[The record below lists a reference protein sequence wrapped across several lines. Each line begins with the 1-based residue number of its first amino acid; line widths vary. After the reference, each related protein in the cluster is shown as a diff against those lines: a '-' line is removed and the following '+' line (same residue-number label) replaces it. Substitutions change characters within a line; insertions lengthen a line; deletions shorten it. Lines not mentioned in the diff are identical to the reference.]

1 MCLDFYFMKI
11 ALKEALIAFYKNE
24 IPIGAAITYQNI
36 VIAKAHNL
44 TETLCDITAHAEM
57 LVLNLASNYLKKK
70 YIKKC
75 TLYVTLEPCVMCA
88 GALFWSQIG
97 RVVCGASNPSKR
109 GFIYSGTK
117 LHPQTKFVSGIMKN
131 QCKALIQEFF
141 FYKRNHKKKK
151 KFI

>member
-1 MCLDFYFMKI
+1 MKI
-11 ALKEALIAFYKNE
+11 ALEEAHIAFHKNE
-24 IPIGAAITYQNI
+24 IPIGAAITHKNM

-57 LVLNLASNYLKKK
+57 LVIHLASKHLKKK

-88 GALFWSQIG
+88 GALFWAKIG

-109 GFIYSGTK
+109 GFLYSGTK
-117 LHPQTKFVSGIMKN
+117 LHPKTEFASGIMKN

-141 FYKRNHKKKK
+141 FYKRIHNK
-151 KFI
+151 KFR